1 MGKGILPTSPLTPFT
16 LEKKKSEGGSERKER
31 RLGTTSTQTR
41 KIDKEDQS
49 NKMKEIESHRT

>member
-1 MGKGILPTSPLTPFT
+1 MGKGILPTSPLTPLT
-16 LEKKKSEGGSERKER
+16 LEKKKKSEGGSRKER

-49 NKMKEIESHRT
+49 LKMKEIESHRT

>member
-16 LEKKKSEGGSERKER
+16 LEKKKSEGGSERKKAWK
-31 RLGTTSTQTR
+31 STQTR

-49 NKMKEIESHRT
+49 NKMKEIETHRT